1 MSASGIEESLECADI
16 QDTGQPVMSPHS
28 GVTAVPNHHNPAA
41 DGRLLHELALEER
54 ALIEADEALRIARND
69 FEVAAR
75 KYAAVR
81 DLVTDFLGYSP
92 YHEDAVWGAEEARIV
107 PSEDRGAY
115 RFLHLKPRDAI
126 VAALDEQ
133 AGDLSLAALE
143 ERLKS
148 GGLDLGKRA
157 INAALMRLAGVKRT
171 SRGTY
176 RLLED
181 HRKSTAA

>member
-1 MSASGIEESLECADI
+1 M
-16 QDTGQPVMSPHS
+16 
-28 GVTAVPNHHNPAA
+28 
-41 DGRLLHELALEER
+41 
-54 ALIEADEALRIARND
+54 
-69 FEVAAR
+69 
-75 KYAAVR
+75 
-81 DLVTDFLGYSP
+81 TDFLGYSP

-107 PSEDRGAY
+107 PSATRGAY

-157 INAALMRLAGVKRT
+157 DQRRPDAARRRETDQPRDLPPP
-171 SRGTY
+171 RGSPQA
-176 RLLED
+176 RCLRFIEGE
-181 HRKSTAA
+181 HRHGTHFVTLNQRQEM

>member
-1 MSASGIEESLECADI
+1 VFI
-16 QDTGQPVMSPHS
+16 
-28 GVTAVPNHHNPAA
+28 VPTHHNPAA

-54 ALIEADEALRIARND
+54 ALIEADEALRIAQND

-75 KYAAVR
+75 KYTAVR

-92 YHEDAVWGAEEARIV
+92 YHEDAVWGADEARIV
-107 PSEDRGAY
+107 PAEDRGAY

-133 AGDLSLAALE
+133 ANGLTLDGLE

-157 INAALMRLAGVKRT
+157 INAALMRLAAVKRT
-171 SRGTY
+171 ARGTY
-176 RLLED
+176 HLVEND
-181 HRKSTAA
+181 RKSRAA